1 MLKSGKRVI
10 DLTDLCSDGVVEPK
24 GKGRAVSNCPSSLTA
39 KLKLTD
45 NVQAAAHEYQLSIP
59 EARSASN
66 SKPQAPLTPVTAT
79 RPVRSRREVMAA
91 YNAAHPEIEEQEQP
105 KTEVSYN
112 YTPPE
117 FGGEAGNVKQEEE
130 DAPTGTSRGQ
140 ASMVR
145 FYSQEQQPPSNI
157 GQYNYRR
164 QVNPSNRTAQ
174 FGQLDVQQRYIAIRD
189 LPLWVQA

>member
-1 MLKSGKRVI
+1 
-10 DLTDLCSDGVVEPK
+10 
-24 GKGRAVSNCPSSLTA
+24 
-39 KLKLTD
+39 
-45 NVQAAAHEYQLSIP
+45 
-59 EARSASN
+59 
-66 SKPQAPLTPVTAT
+66 
-79 RPVRSRREVMAA
+79 MAA

-117 FGGEAGNVKQEEE
+117 FGGEAGNVKQEEG

-157 GQYNYRR
+157 GQYNSVNWTYSSGTLRSGIFHYGCRHRSSRR
-164 QVNPSNRTAQ
+164 GSGHSTPCFATFASMKR
-174 FGQLDVQQRYIAIRD
+174 FH
-189 LPLWVQA
+189 